1 MKIRNSMNYY
11 GKLFQTEGK
20 GLLLQFVEEMK
31 SGERDK

>member
-1 MKIRNSMNYY
+1 MNYY
-11 GKLFQTEGK
+11 GELFQTGGK

>member
-1 MKIRNSMNYY
+1 MNYY

-20 GLLLQFVEEMK
+20 GWLLQFVEEIK